1 MGVGHQGVSNSRGP
15 GGVPANLGLRH
26 PRSSSVAAY
35 EVWFLFEQIS
45 LRGIFYWD
53 HHFCTLEAGLEILGP
68 SPLQILYLV
77 GH

>member
-1 MGVGHQGVSNSRGP
+1 MGVGHQGGSNIRGP

-77 GH
+77 GN